1 MNSVWSLGHLKGVR
15 VWMWLIHSVSEC
27 FLLLLCAKLHQ
38 KSLALLRMQ
47 RNNWRVISGSE
58 MLIRQEHIKVR
69 KSPQGCCGGVL
80 LTLLRVLS
88 SWWHEKP
95 PCRPRASSLQ
105 LSLLSPGSQRGLTL
119 VLPASLGGC
128 PCAAGTFLPASPG
141 SNALPTSRDQGPQ
154 LVRKAHT
161 PQDLG

>member
-1 MNSVWSLGHLKGVR
+1 MLWGGPRTCISNGSSGDAAAVPVNSVWSLGHLKGVR

-27 FLLLLCAKLHQ
+27 FLLLLFKLHQ

-69 KSPQGCCGGVL
+69 KSPQGCCRGVL

-88 SWWHEKP
+88 SWRDEKP
-95 PCRPRASSLQ
+95 PADPE
-105 LSLLSPGSQRGLTL
+105 P
-119 VLPASLGGC
+119 LPCSC
-128 PCAAGTFLPASPG
+128 PCS
-141 SNALPTSRDQGPQ
+141 ALGP
-154 LVRKAHT
+154 K
-161 PQDLG
+161 GG